1 MSGINF
7 NSWTENATRLGMRI
21 QETLAERA
29 KDFSSLTSSG
39 AGYYDTGEDK
49 TKNIKAQLDSGS
61 EREKLEAMKRLIA
74 MISKGRNVSEY
85 FAQVVKNV
93 ASPSL
98 EVRKLVYIYLLR
110 YAEAEPDLALLSINT
125 FQRDLADSSPLI
137 RAMALRVL
145 SGIRVQTIASLVV
158 LAIKKCAADTSPYV
172 RKTAALSIPKCYSLD
187 ESQLPSLIEILSTLL
202 RDRSPLSIGSV
213 ATAFEA
219 VCPTRLDLL
228 HSHYRRLCRV
238 IVDVDEWGQV
248 NLFELLVRYART
260 MLPRP
265 TVSHNTPGEEKE
277 DVDPDL
283 ELLLASAEP
292 LFQSR
297 NPAVV
302 MSVARG
308 FYYLALPSQ
317 HHKIVH
323 PLLRLLATSLEVE
336 RVVLAYIL
344 SISHTASHLFSPHY
358 TQFIVRSD
366 DSTHVK
372 GIKTRLLRNFVTADN
387 CQALLREFIDY
398 TDDVD
403 ETLVAGA
410 IQGIGH
416 IARTL
421 PESTAQCLNALM
433 ACIKSPH
440 DCVVANAVVELKSLV
455 QTQMQGATHAG
466 PSSIPLTIVERLAY
480 RIDEI
485 RHAQARACIVW
496 LVGQYAADDSSNAV
510 VEGVVPWAPD
520 VFRKIAKSF
529 RDETVP
535 VKLQAV
541 TLAAKLLVLSPANGI
556 LIQLAKYVF
565 ALARYDRNYDVRDRG
580 RMLQQLLVGVVPN
593 IVATDAEDVGGVVL
607 RRAQVRVVLF
617 EGKAIASPSSS
628 TTAAAHHDHDAARR
642 GHDHDLGT
650 LGLVLGRDVPNAR
663 LLPDWLEHGVESNL
677 RYVPDDALPSSSAA
691 AAVTTIGHVAPSSSR
706 AGTGGHSTPIVVLT
720 PVGSSG
726 GPSPAGSMPNK
737 AGWTDLDTFYASES
751 EEEEEESEDEESEE
765 DESEKGEDEDEDG
778 DEESD
783 RQSGEEEHEVHQA
796 DLLRASDEKDGTD
809 SDVEGASSQIAAVSV
824 R

>member
-1 MSGINF
+1 
-7 NSWTENATRLGMRI
+7 
-21 QETLAERA
+21 
-29 KDFSSLTSSG
+29 
-39 AGYYDTGEDK
+39 
-49 TKNIKAQLDSGS
+49 
-61 EREKLEAMKRLIA
+61 

-125 FQRDLADSSPLI
+125 FQRDLTDSSPLI

-145 SGIRVQTIASLVV
+145 SGIRVQTIATLVV

-172 RKTAALSIPKCYSLD
+172 RKAAALSVPRCYSLD

-213 ATAFEA
+213 ATAFET

-344 SISHTASHLFSPHY
+344 SISHTASNLFSPHY

-366 DSTHVK
+366 DSTQVK

-455 QTQMQGATHAG
+455 QTQMQA
-466 PSSIPLTIVERLAY
+466 PCISY
-480 RIDEI
+480 R
-485 RHAQARACIVW
+485 
-496 LVGQYAADDSSNAV
+496 
-510 VEGVVPWAPD
+510 
-520 VFRKIAKSF
+520 
-529 RDETVP
+529 
-535 VKLQAV
+535 
-541 TLAAKLLVLSPANGI
+541 
-556 LIQLAKYVF
+556 
-565 ALARYDRNYDVRDRG
+565 
-580 RMLQQLLVGVVPN
+580 
-593 IVATDAEDVGGVVL
+593 
-607 RRAQVRVVLF
+607 
-617 EGKAIASPSSS
+617 
-628 TTAAAHHDHDAARR
+628 
-642 GHDHDLGT
+642 
-650 LGLVLGRDVPNAR
+650 
-663 LLPDWLEHGVESNL
+663 
-677 RYVPDDALPSSSAA
+677 
-691 AAVTTIGHVAPSSSR
+691 
-706 AGTGGHSTPIVVLT
+706 
-720 PVGSSG
+720 
-726 GPSPAGSMPNK
+726 
-737 AGWTDLDTFYASES
+737 
-751 EEEEEESEDEESEE
+751 
-765 DESEKGEDEDEDG
+765 
-778 DEESD
+778 
-783 RQSGEEEHEVHQA
+783 
-796 DLLRASDEKDGTD
+796 
-809 SDVEGASSQIAAVSV
+809 
-824 R
+824 